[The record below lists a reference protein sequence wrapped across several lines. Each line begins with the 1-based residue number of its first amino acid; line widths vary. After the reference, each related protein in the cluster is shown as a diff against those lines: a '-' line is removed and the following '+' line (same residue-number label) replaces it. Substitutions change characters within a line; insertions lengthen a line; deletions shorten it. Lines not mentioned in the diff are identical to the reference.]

1 MSKEERRVARDAETV
16 KLYGLGL
23 HPLPNEPGEAKRIL
37 RLVRRQA
44 CRDYAWTWGDVAR
57 RLDGSREEL
66 RSLGV
71 KIGRR
76 WCERRRVGSQVRVWS
91 RVCVWP
97 APGYFNGLRPILVG
111 LYRPDE
117 RVASFGDAFL
127 VPKRKAGK
135 VVDRM
140 LKAAYYQNCKLP
152 WTFRR
157 CPPEVFFEVAPLGR
171 VDIR

>member
-1 MSKEERRVARDAETV
+1 MNKEERRVDRDAKTV
-16 KLYGLGL
+16 RIYGLGL
-23 HPLPNEPGEAKRIL
+23 LPLPDEPEEAKRIV
-37 RLVRRQA
+37 RLFRRQA
-44 CRDYAWTWGDVAR
+44 CRDYAWTWSDVNR
-57 RLDGSREEL
+57 CLGGSREEL

-76 WCERRRVGSQVRVWS
+76 WCERGRVWS
-91 RVCVWP
+91 RVCVYP
-97 APGYFNGLRPILVG
+97 VPGYFNGLRPILVG
-111 LYRPDE
+111 LYHPDS

-140 LKAAYYQNCKLP
+140 LKASYYQNYKLP

-157 CPPEVFFEVAPLGR
+157 CPPGVFFETDPLGQVR
-171 VDIR
+171 IR